1 MGCHFLLPGN
11 LPNPGIEPGSPVL
24 QADSL
29 PTEQQRKDDR
39 KLGLCHIEKIL
50 MTEVRNF
57 YLFWQAQAGRG
68 KTQAEL

>member
-1 MGCHFLLPGN
+1 
-11 LPNPGIEPGSPVL
+11 
-24 QADSL
+24 
-29 PTEQQRKDDR
+29 
-39 KLGLCHIEKIL
+39 LCHIEKIL

>member
-1 MGCHFLLPGN
+1 MGCHFLLQGN
-11 LPNPGIEPGSPVL
+11 LPNPGIEPRSPVL

-29 PTEQQRKDDR
+29 LTEQQGKEDR

-57 YLFWQAQAGRG
+57 YLFWQAQVGRG